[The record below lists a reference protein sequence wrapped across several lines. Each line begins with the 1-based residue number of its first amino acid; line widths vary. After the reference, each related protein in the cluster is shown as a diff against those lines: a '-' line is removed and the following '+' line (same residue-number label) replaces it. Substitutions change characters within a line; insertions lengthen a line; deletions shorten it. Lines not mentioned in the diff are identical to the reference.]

1 MIDIELATVGH
12 LHCSTEL
19 LSTPQTLEVYS
30 PRYLPLAYC
39 RVLPLHPPSTIDT
52 TLARPRRVGGYLGT
66 CLPLV
71 PVPPT
76 SPPVRGGGGG
86 ACLVSTGV
94 PTSRGR
100 LDYSSST
107 AGTNMPGH
115 GVAPVAQGSLS
126 KKLTFPHRC
135 GDEHISECVV
145 MTTCVW
151 SGPHVC
157 GDHNTH
163 VVMTTHM
170 PDGTYVDITPPV
182 WTSTNII
189 LP

>member
-1 MIDIELATVGH
+1 MIFLGFRGYFFSIFLIFNFVFLFFFIIE
-12 LHCSTEL
+12 S
-19 LSTPQTLEVYS
+19 
-30 PRYLPLAYC
+30 
-39 RVLPLHPPSTIDT
+39 
-52 TLARPRRVGGYLGT
+52 
-66 CLPLV
+66 
-71 PVPPT
+71 
-76 SPPVRGGGGG
+76 
-86 ACLVSTGV
+86 
-94 PTSRGR
+94 
-100 LDYSSST
+100 
-107 AGTNMPGH
+107 
-115 GVAPVAQGSLS
+115 PVAQGSLS

>member
-1 MIDIELATVGH
+1 MQGSEGGAEGGALGGGVHGEGGEEEGGHPPHPGH
-12 LHCSTEL
+12 L
-19 LSTPQTLEVYS
+19 Q
-30 PRYLPLAYC
+30 
-39 RVLPLHPPSTIDT
+39 
-52 TLARPRRVGGYLGT
+52 
-66 CLPLV
+66 
-71 PVPPT
+71 
-76 SPPVRGGGGG
+76 
-86 ACLVSTGV
+86 
-94 PTSRGR
+94 
-100 LDYSSST
+100 
-107 AGTNMPGH
+107 
-115 GVAPVAQGSLS
+115 APVAQGSLS

>member
-1 MIDIELATVGH
+1 MAFLFFFLKIGSTLELKYITPYIEVQNQVKYGGH
-12 LHCSTEL
+12 LDFFSSRCFRTL
-19 LSTPQTLEVYS
+19 LNTQ
-30 PRYLPLAYC
+30 
-39 RVLPLHPPSTIDT
+39 
-52 TLARPRRVGGYLGT
+52 
-66 CLPLV
+66 
-71 PVPPT
+71 
-76 SPPVRGGGGG
+76 
-86 ACLVSTGV
+86 
-94 PTSRGR
+94 
-100 LDYSSST
+100 
-107 AGTNMPGH
+107 
-115 GVAPVAQGSLS
+115 APVAQGSLS

>member
-1 MIDIELATVGH
+1 MLICYLKSNKANSCILIFLYVISEEGDMSYNAKAEGG
-12 LHCSTEL
+12 
-19 LSTPQTLEVYS
+19 
-30 PRYLPLAYC
+30 LPLSDVAD
-39 RVLPLHPPSTIDT
+39 I
-52 TLARPRRVGGYLGT
+52 
-66 CLPLV
+66 
-71 PVPPT
+71 
-76 SPPVRGGGGG
+76 
-86 ACLVSTGV
+86 
-94 PTSRGR
+94 
-100 LDYSSST
+100 
-107 AGTNMPGH
+107 
-115 GVAPVAQGSLS
+115 APVAQGSLS

>member
-1 MIDIELATVGH
+1 MEERKGFSFDE
-12 LHCSTEL
+12 
-19 LSTPQTLEVYS
+19 P
-30 PRYLPLAYC
+30 
-39 RVLPLHPPSTIDT
+39 
-52 TLARPRRVGGYLGT
+52 
-66 CLPLV
+66 
-71 PVPPT
+71 
-76 SPPVRGGGGG
+76 
-86 ACLVSTGV
+86 
-94 PTSRGR
+94 
-100 LDYSSST
+100 
-107 AGTNMPGH
+107 
-115 GVAPVAQGSLS
+115 PVAQGSLS

-182 WTSTNII
+182 WTSINII